1 MAPKKPTIADAL
13 ARRSAAQAEPSPVPT
28 PQMAVSPV
36 AAAAGAITATG
47 KRAPSRVG
55 MRQINVYVDPAV
67 LKMVKQMA
75 LDMDR
80 SQQSLM
86 SEALNDFFQ
95 KYGKPRL
102 ADQSE

>member
-13 ARRSAAQAEPSPVPT
+13 ARRSAAQAEPAALPT
-28 PQMAVSPV
+28 LQAAAPV
-36 AAAAGAITATG
+36 AAVAPDGALTG

-95 KYGKPRL
+95 KHGKPRL